1 MVLVVIK
8 YFSKRLIQNEKKNI
22 VRTKT
27 RNNILQGISQNSKD
41 QNQKRN
47 FTRIILKIINLQGL
61 IYIIDKNICIFLI

>member
-1 MVLVVIK
+1 LVLVVIK